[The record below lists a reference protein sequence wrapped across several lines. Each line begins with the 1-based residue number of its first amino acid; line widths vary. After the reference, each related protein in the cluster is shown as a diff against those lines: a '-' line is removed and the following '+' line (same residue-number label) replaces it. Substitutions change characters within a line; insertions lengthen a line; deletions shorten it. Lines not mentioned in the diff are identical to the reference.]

1 MRIERRNMPV
11 LGWPSM
17 ARVGLSAA
25 AMIGIAIGGLTVSRW
40 IVPRWIAYAQ
50 AGPTFE
56 VSPAAAGGRGSGPG
70 RGAGISRTPLRIAF
84 RATLVPD
91 IMAFAYGLPLDRIE
105 RRPQWMYDDPYNVAV
120 TTAAPAGLPEQKL
133 MLQTL
138 LETRFGLVVHRISY
152 PSPVYFLV
160 AGAKVNLTAT
170 EGDAEDLPEFR
181 TGPTRVGRH
190 ISMTDLAACLYPR
203 LQLPVLDKTG
213 ITGLFDIEIPGL
225 LGHSGGAERTIQA
238 VRDTL
243 GLDLELHP
251 GTAESLI
258 IDHAEKPRVNP

>member
-1 MRIERRNMPV
+1 MLVP
-11 LGWPSM
+11 GWPSM
-17 ARVGLSAA
+17 TRVGLSAA
-25 AMIGIAIGGLTVSRW
+25 AMIGIAIGALA
-40 IVPRWIAYAQ
+40 VPQWIAYAQ

-56 VSPAAAGGRGSGPG
+56 VSRATAGGRG
-70 RGAGISRTPLRIAF
+70 RGAANSMSRISRTPLRIAF
-84 RATLVPD
+84 RATLVPN

-105 RRPQWMYDDPYNVAV
+105 RRPQWMYDDPYDVAV

-160 AGAKVNLTAT
+160 PGAKVNLAETK

-181 TGPTRVGRH
+181 TFPPDPVIVGRH
-190 ISMTDLAACLYPR
+190 VSMTDLAAWLYPR

-213 ITGLFDIEIPGL
+213 IAGLFDIEIPGL
-225 LGHSGGAERTIQA
+225 PINGAAEGTIRA
-238 VRDTL
+238 VRDAL
-243 GLDLELHP
+243 GLDLELHS

-258 IDHAEKPRVNP
+258 VDHAEEPKGNTP

>member
-1 MRIERRNMPV
+1 
-11 LGWPSM
+11 M
-17 ARVGLSAA
+17 ARVGLIAA
-25 AMIGIAIGGLTVSRW
+25 SMIGITIGALV
-40 IVPRWIAYAQ
+40 VPRWIAYAQ

-56 VSPAAAGGRGSGPG
+56 VSRATAGGRG
-70 RGAGISRTPLRIAF
+70 RGAANSLPKFSRTPLRIAF
-84 RATLVPD
+84 RSTLVPN
-91 IMAFAYGLPLDRIE
+91 IIAFAYGLPLDRIE
-105 RRPQWMYDDPYNVAV
+105 RRPQWMYDDPYDVAV
-120 TTAAPAGLPEQKL
+120 TMAAPAGLPEQKL

-181 TGPTRVGRH
+181 TLLPGGVLQGRNV
-190 ISMTDLAACLYPR
+190 SMSDLAAWLYPR
-203 LQLPVLDKTG
+203 LQLPILDKTG
-213 ITGLFDIEIPGL
+213 ITGQFDIEISGL
-225 LGHSGGAERTIQA
+225 PINGNGEGTIRA
-238 VRDTL
+238 VRNAL

-258 IDHAEKPRVNP
+258 IDHAEEPKGN

>member
-1 MRIERRNMPV
+1 
-11 LGWPSM
+11 M

-25 AMIGIAIGGLTVSRW
+25 AMMGIAIGALV
-40 IVPRWIAYAQ
+40 VPRWIAYAQ

-56 VSPAAAGGRGSGPG
+56 VSPPTAGGRGRGPG
-70 RGAGISRTPLRIAF
+70 NSLPRISRTPLRIAF

-91 IMAFAYGLPLDRIE
+91 IMTFAYGLPLDRIE
-105 RRPQWMYDDPYNVAV
+105 RRPQWMYDNSYNVAV
-120 TTAAPAGLPEQKL
+120 TTTAPAGLPEQKL

-170 EGDAEDLPEFR
+170 QESDAEDLPEFR
-181 TGPTRVGRH
+181 TFPPDPVIVGRH
-190 ISMTDLAACLYPR
+190 VSMTDLAAWLYPR

-213 ITGLFDIEIPGL
+213 FTGLFDIEITGL
-225 LGHSGGAERTIQA
+225 PINGNAEGTIQA
-238 VRDTL
+238 VRNAL
-243 GLDLELHP
+243 GLNLELHP

-258 IDHAEKPRVNP
+258 IDHSEEPKGNTP

>member
-1 MRIERRNMPV
+1 MP
-11 LGWPSM
+11 
-17 ARVGLSAA
+17 RAA
-25 AMIGIAIGGLTVSRW
+25 AMIGIVIGALV
-40 IVPRWIAYAQ
+40 VPRWIAYAQ
-50 AGPTFE
+50 AGPAFE
-56 VSPAAAGGRGSGPG
+56 VSRATAGGRG
-70 RGAGISRTPLRIAF
+70 RGAGNSGAKISRTPLRIAF

-120 TTAAPAGLPEQKL
+120 TTAAPAGLPQQKL

-160 AGAKVNLTAT
+160 AGAKVNLAETT
-170 EGDAEDLPEFR
+170 EPDAEDLPEFR
-181 TGPTRVGRH
+181 TFPPDPVIVGRH
-190 ISMTDLAACLYPR
+190 VSMTDLAAWLYPR

-213 ITGLFDIEIPGL
+213 IAGLFDLEIPGVP
-225 LGHSGGAERTIQA
+225 GHGGAEGTIRA
-238 VRDTL
+238 VRDAL

-258 IDHAEKPRVNP
+258 IDHAEEPKGYPVTAP